1 MTLSSLGHP
10 NEYTIRIKE
19 SSWGEIVR
27 VVVWRAVH
35 FLIDWV
41 LVRIVAPWSYSFF
54 LERPG
59 SPVLWRWRVGFRDSE
74 VYVRVSRG
82 WGKEDLLGASKED
95 DKRGGDSP
103 FFKVRILPALDKER
117 VRAKTGYL
125 LMDGD
130 WDLDFAVMTEVTR
143 LVDKGVLQ
151 EEQLEKSVLVWCG
164 DEEEGQGQW
173 VIWECWKLDE
183 GAEAEQ
189 RKKII
194 VFKVSLQ
201 FLFLLVE
208 HWCLS
213 RIFNCHIGNL
223 TVHSHRTALRRWAR
237 SLYFSDGS
245 KSFNTRAANPVA
257 SLPNAKFWQQKR
269 RSNYSPRMV

>member
-10 NEYTIRIKE
+10 NEYTIHIKE

-27 VVVWRAVH
+27 VVVWRAAH

-41 LVRIVAPWSYSFF
+41 LVRIVAPWPYSFF

-59 SPVLWRWRVGFRDSE
+59 NPVLWRWRVGFRDSE

-130 WDLDFAVMTEVTR
+130 WDLDFAVMMEATR

-164 DEEEGQGQW
+164 DEEGQGQW

-194 VFKVSLQ
+194 VFKDRLTQMGKESLFFRWIEIVQ
-201 FLFLLVE
+201 YESSQPGGFTPERQVLAAEKAKQLFAEQGVDFDE
-208 HWCLS
+208 FIKS
-213 RIFNCHIGNL
+213 TG
-223 TVHSHRTALRRWAR
+223 
-237 SLYFSDGS
+237 SLEGMPGME
-245 KSFNTRAANPVA
+245 NVR
-257 SLPNAKFWQQKR
+257 
-269 RSNYSPRMV
+269 

>member
-1 MTLSSLGHP
+1 M
-10 NEYTIRIKE
+10 RA
-19 SSWGEIVR
+19 
-27 VVVWRAVH
+27 VVWRAAH

-41 LVRIVAPWSYSFF
+41 LVRIVAPWPYSFF
-54 LERPG
+54 LEPPG
-59 SPVLWRWRVGFRDSE
+59 NPVLWRWRVGFRDSE
-74 VYVRVSRG
+74 VYVRVSRA

-95 DKRGGDSP
+95 GKRGGDSP

-130 WDLDFAVMTEVTR
+130 WDLDFVVMTEATR
-143 LVDKGVLQ
+143 LVDRGVLQ

-164 DEEEGQGQW
+164 DDEEQGQW

-201 FLFLLVE
+201 ILFLVVD
-208 HWCLS
+208 HQCLS
-213 RIFNCHIGNL
+213 RIFNWKSYRSFTQDRL
-223 TVHSHRTALRRWAR
+223 TQMGKESLFFRWIEIVQYESSQPGGFTPERQVQAAEKAKQLFAEQGVDFDEFIK
-237 SLYFSDGS
+237 STDGHEG
-245 KSFNTRAANPVA
+245 
-257 SLPNAKFWQQKR
+257 LPGMENVR
-269 RSNYSPRMV
+269 

>member
-1 MTLSSLGHP
+1 MRT
-10 NEYTIRIKE
+10 
-19 SSWGEIVR
+19 
-27 VVVWRAVH
+27 VVWRAVH

-41 LVRIVAPWSYSFF
+41 LVRIVAPWPYSFF
-54 LERPG
+54 LEPPG
-59 SPVLWRWRVGFRDSE
+59 NPVLWRWRIGFRDSE

-95 DKRGGDSP
+95 GKRGGDSP

-130 WDLDFAVMTEVTR
+130 WDLDFAVMTEATR

-164 DEEEGQGQW
+164 DDEGQGQW

-194 VFKVSLQ
+194 VFKDRLTQMGKESLFFRWIEIVQ
-201 FLFLLVE
+201 YESSQPGGFTPERQVQAAEKAKQLFAEQGVDFDE
-208 HWCLS
+208 F
-213 RIFNCHIGNL
+213 I
-223 TVHSHRTALRRWAR
+223 
-237 SLYFSDGS
+237 
-245 KSFNTRAANPVA
+245 KSTGGLEGILGMENVR
-257 SLPNAKFWQQKR
+257 
-269 RSNYSPRMV
+269 